1 LADEAMGLMQGKR
14 VVIFGVA
21 NDHSIAWAIAE
32 AMHREGAAL
41 AFTYVNEAIE
51 RRVRP
56 LAASLGVSLVLPCDV
71 SRDDD
76 IAAAF
81 AHLKDAWGSIDS
93 VVHAVAFA
101 PRDELKGRFVDT
113 TRAGFQLALDVSA
126 FSLVAIAKAAEP
138 MLTAGGSL
146 LTLTYFGAEKVI
158 ANYNVMGVAKAAL
171 EACVRYLAWDL
182 GTSGARVNAISAGPL
197 RTLSSAGVS
206 GFKTMLHHHAER
218 APLRRNTTLD
228 EVANAALYL
237 CSDLG
242 AGVTGEVV
250 HVDGGY
256 NVMGM

>member
-1 LADEAMGLMQGKR
+1 MGLMQGKR
-14 VVIFGVA
+14 VVVFGVA

-32 AMHREGAAL
+32 AMHREGATL

-56 LAASLGVSLVLPCDV
+56 LAESLGVSLVLPCDV
-71 SRDDD
+71 SSDGDVTAVF
-76 IAAAF
+76 AA
-81 AHLKDAWGSIDS
+81 LKESWGTVDTII
-93 VVHAVAFA
+93 HAVAFA
-101 PRDELKGRFVDT
+101 PRDELKGRFIDT
-113 TRAGFQLALDVSA
+113 TRHGFQLALDVSA
-126 FSLVAIAKAAEP
+126 FSLVAIAKASEP
-138 MLTAGGSL
+138 LLAPNASV

-182 GTSGARVNAISAGPL
+182 GNSGVRVNAISAGPL

-206 GFKTMLHHHAER
+206 GFKSMLHHHAER
-218 APLRRNTTLD
+218 APLRRNTTLE
-228 EVANAALYL
+228 EVAKSALFL
-237 CSDLG
+237 CSDLS
-242 AGVTGEVV
+242 AGVTGEIL